1 MLKELRTFIAVA
13 RHGTF
18 SRAGEHIG
26 LTQSAVS
33 AQIQRL
39 EASLG
44 FALFD
49 RAGRTATLNDAGR
62 DTLARAEA
70 LVLMADQL
78 HAGPGAADFSV
89 AVGIGA
95 SASVQAGGLPA
106 ALVALRRNVPQVRLR
121 VVPGVSL
128 ALLGMVDAGE
138 LDAAV
143 MIRPPFSLP
152 PELVWEP
159 LWQEPFVLLA
169 PPPAKG
175 RSNRDWRRILASE
188 PFLRY
193 DRASFGGRLVDRF
206 LRSEA
211 IEVQDAV
218 EMDELEGI
226 VQLVGLGMGA
236 ALLPRVRA
244 NWRVPEGVRVVTLGD
259 ATFHREI
266 GMVTRARPAQAG
278 IVGGL
283 RDALRKPPN
292 R

>member
-18 SRAGEHIG
+18 SRAGERIG

-49 RAGRTATLNDAGR
+49 RAGRTATLNEAGR

-70 LVLMADQL
+70 LVRMAEQL
-78 HAGPGAADFSV
+78 HAGPGAPDFSV
-89 AVGIGA
+89 VLRIGA
-95 SASVQAGGLPA
+95 IASVQAGGLPA
-106 ALVALRRNVPQVRLR
+106 ALVELRRTVPQLRLR

-169 PPPAKG
+169 PPQARG
-175 RSNRDWRRILASE
+175 RDWRRILGSE

-211 IEVQDAV
+211 IEVQEAV

-283 RDALRKPPN
+283 RDALRRATRRP
-292 R
+292 

>member
-18 SRAGEHIG
+18 SRAGERIG

-89 AVGIGA
+89 ALRIGA
-95 SASVQAGGLPA
+95 IASVQAGGLPA

-143 MIRPPFSLP
+143 MIRPPFSMP

-169 PPPAKG
+169 PPRAKG

>member
-18 SRAGEHIG
+18 SRAGERIG

-49 RAGRTATLNDAGR
+49 RAGRTALLNEAGV

-89 AVGIGA
+89 ALRIGA
-95 SASVQAGGLPA
+95 IASVQAGGLPA
-106 ALVALRRNVPQVRLR
+106 ALVELRRSVPQLRLR

-128 ALLGMVDAGE
+128 TLLGMVDAGE

-159 LWQEPFVLLA
+159 LWQEPFVLLT
-169 PPPAKG
+169 PPQAKG
-175 RSNRDWRRILASE
+175 RDWRRILRSE

-226 VQLVGLGMGA
+226 LQLVGLGMGA

-266 GMVTRARPAQAG
+266 GMVTRTRPAQAG

-283 RDALRKPPN
+283 RDALRKPPKVGA